1 MSIPYVVDGETELS
15 SELFNPWVDQM
26 NGLQTGALPIALAGI
41 EGALGEYAASDSTPV
56 ETVIYDHIYSR
67 SADASTNR
75 VNLQTLLDRIK
86 PTGSGKQVRLFLPPK
101 FASGLPDPIVVNQSG
116 ANAWCVDVPSNVSIE
131 GAGYG
136 STVQMAAG
144 QANFTRMFRVNGKN
158 RVAFR
163 RLRLDGNRANQ
174 SVWEQNHNISIYD
187 SSDVVI
193 EDVESVEAMGDGI
206 NLGSSLAGACERV
219 WIDRCTVTDN
229 QRNPITINEAC
240 DVWITDS
247 FLHCMSTGGQ
257 AIDSEPNQDKDL
269 WGLYVAGCVLSH
281 ESTTGDV
288 YAVALSGRS
297 SYPRRLVRLIGNE
310 FRNGGIWARASKD
323 VVISGNTGNPKSID
337 GLRYSENVAII
348 GNMWEFSLANA
359 SGRCIELGYSGGTWP
374 KNWTIAGNQFRTND
388 QTIVYAWSTDG
399 LLITG
404 NVMDLGGATTFPAI
418 MLRSNDDSLALQDV
432 LIAHNRIG
440 NGYRGIELIDHAS
453 AISDGISIVNNQFH
467 DLSSNWLRG
476 NGVTKFAD
484 LLISGNVQRST
495 GAINEPGG
503 AYRIGNGAWSCS
515 GTPEGQVTAP
525 IGSVAYRRDGG
536 ASTTMYIKESGTGNT
551 GWRAV

>member
-75 VNLQTLLDRIK
+75 TNLQTLLDRIK

-240 DVWITDS
+240 DTWITNS
-247 FLHCMSTGGQ
+247 YLYCRTTGGQ
-257 AIDSEPNQDKDL
+257 CIDSEPNQKKDM
-269 WGLYVAGCVLSH
+269 WGLYVAGCILEH
-281 ESTTGDV
+281 EQPSEF
-288 YAVALSGRS
+288 AVSIGGGSAA
-297 SYPRRLVRLIGNE
+297 YPRRETRLIGND
-310 FRNGGIWARASKD
+310 FRAGGIYSRWAKN
-323 VVISGNTGNPKSID
+323 VLMQGNVGSIYSID
-337 GLRYSENVAII
+337 ALRYSENVSLI
-348 GNMWEFSLANA
+348 GNNWAFA
-359 SGRCIELGYSGGTWP
+359 SPDKCIELLYSAGEQPKNWIVANNRLVSSGGTVLSVYSADRVVVVGNVFDLNGSP
-374 KNWTIAGNQFRTND
+374 AAGGITLR
-388 QTIVYAWSTDG
+388 STDA
-399 LLITG
+399 
-404 NVMDLGGATTFPAI
+404 ATV
-418 MLRSNDDSLALQDV
+418 LRDV
-432 LIAHNRIG
+432 LVANNHIG
-440 NGYRGIELIDHAS
+440 NGYRGIELLDHATGV
-453 AISDGISIVNNQFH
+453 SDGVSLVNNHFYS
-467 DLSSNWLRG
+467 LSGNWLRG
-476 NGVTKFAD
+476 NGVTKFAN
-484 LLISGNVQRST
+484 LAISGNTQRST
-495 GAINEPGG
+495 GATNEPGV
-503 AYRIGNGAWSCS
+503 AYRVGTSAWSCS

>member
-1 MSIPYVVDGETELS
+1 MSLPYVVDGETELS

-26 NGLQTGALPIALAGI
+26 NGLQTGAAPIALAGI
-41 EGALGEYAASDSTPV
+41 AGALGEYAASDSTPV

-229 QRNPITINEAC
+229 QRNPVTVNEAC

-247 FLHCMSTGGQ
+247 YLHCMSTGGQ
-257 AIDSEPNQDKDL
+257 AIDSESNQDKDL
-269 WGLYVAGCVLSH
+269 WGLYVSGCVLSH
-281 ESTTGDV
+281 ESTTDA
-288 YAVALSGRS
+288 YAITLSGRS
-297 SYPRRLVRLIGNE
+297 SYPRRRTRLVGNE
-310 FRNGGIWARASKD
+310 LRNGGIWARASKD
-323 VVISGNTGNPKSID
+323 VVIQGNTGNPCSVS
-337 GLRYSENVAII
+337 GLQYSENVALI
-348 GNMWEFSLANA
+348 GNIFDFGSG
-359 SGRCIELGYSGGTWP
+359 SSTGRCIEVGFSSGVGP
-374 KNWTIAGNQFRTND
+374 KGWTIGGNHFRSDNA
-388 QTIVYAWSTDG
+388 TIVYAWSVDG
-399 LLITG
+399 LSVVG
-404 NVMDLGGATTFPAI
+404 NHMDLGGGASAAGLV
-418 MLRSNDDSLALQDV
+418 LRSNDASFVLRDV
-432 LIAHNRIG
+432 IVAGNRIG
-440 NGYRGIELIDHAS
+440 NGYRGIELLDHATGV
-453 AISDGISIVNNQFH
+453 SDGVSLVNNHFYS
-467 DLSSNWLRG
+467 LSGNWLRG
-476 NGVTKFAD
+476 NGVAKFAN
-484 LLISGNVQRST
+484 LAISGNTQRST
-495 GAINEPGG
+495 GATNEPGV
-503 AYRIGNGAWSCS
+503 AYRVGTSAWSCS